1 MSSDIEALAK
11 GGRTNVTGFLIRLVA
26 RIPFLIIAG
35 QWYGPGALG
44 RLAYAIIAIEF
55 CAQMSTVGLK
65 RGLALYLTGEGKG
78 NGVWDALLLTLVVA
92 LLPMTLLMLVPQIM
106 FPNSPVNRL
115 DHILPLIVPALALCE
130 IMLAALAYRFDV
142 KATVRARAI
151 VEPWTIS
158 IAAFA
163 LSWTL
168 PRDGLLVAYGISMAA
183 AFVASLIPFVRS
195 YGLPRGWLPD
205 LGRTWRL
212 ARRNLP
218 LAAADAIEWGSRRLD
233 LAILGLFVSPA
244 TVGIY
249 WAAQQVASLP
259 QKLKTSFDPV
269 LGPAITAKLGEND
282 HAAVA
287 RQVSQVG
294 FWIIAAQTGVAL
306 TLGFIAVPLM
316 GVIGPGSTFV
326 PGAAALIFLLMAEVA
341 ASAAVVS
348 EAALIYVAR
357 FRNFFISLAMIAA
370 QIALSWLYI
379 TLLRN
384 AGYGEA
390 YQAAGVAAALA
401 TALMLSSIVKV
412 RLVEKIFAA
421 RVTIWRWPLM
431 LAVAAGGVVGYG
443 ITWLPE
449 LPAILLGIPLILG
462 SYGIVIWRR
471 AFGEDDRILF
481 AKAKPTVADVEELTD
496 LPAISGADQKPA

>member
-1 MSSDIEALAK
+1 MSQDIEALAK

-35 QWYGPGALG
+35 QWYGPDALG

-55 CAQMSTVGLK
+55 CAQMSTIGLK
-65 RGLALYLTGEGKG
+65 RGLALYLSADG
-78 NGVWDALLLTLVVA
+78 NEKGVWDALLLTALVSLV
-92 LLPMTLLMLVPQIM
+92 PMTLLMLVPQIM
-106 FPNSPVNRL
+106 FPNSALNRL

-130 IMLAALAYRFDV
+130 IMLAALAFRFDI

-151 VEPWTIS
+151 IEPWTIS

-163 LSWTL
+163 LSWSL
-168 PRDGLLVAYGISMAA
+168 PRDGLLVAYAISMAA
-183 AFVASLIPFVRS
+183 AFTASLIPFVRS
-195 YGLPRGWLPD
+195 YGLPRGWIPD
-205 LGRTWRL
+205 GARLYGL

-269 LGPAITAKLGEND
+269 LGPAITAKLRDND
-282 HAAVA
+282 YPAVA

-357 FRNFFISLAMIAA
+357 FRNFFVSFAMIGA
-370 QIALSWLYI
+370 QIGLSLLYI
-379 TLLRN
+379 TLLRD

-401 TALMLSSIVKV
+401 TALLLSSLVKV
-412 RLVEKIFAA
+412 RMVEKIFAT

-431 LAVAAGGVVGYG
+431 LAVAAGGGIGYG

-449 LPAILLGIPLILG
+449 LPAIMLGMPLILG
-462 SYGIVIWRR
+462 AYGLIIWKR
-471 AFGEDDRILF
+471 AFGDDDRILF
-481 AKAKPTVADVEELTD
+481 AKAKPTVADVEALTD
-496 LPAISGADQKPA
+496 L